1 MTRLRTF
8 LNVLVVAGAGATAA
22 CNDDSSTTGPS
33 PRPEPEPP
41 QLAQSQGVT
50 LDPLLTQAQ
59 AVPGFGGF
67 FLDQGG
73 RPTVYLKDPGQRG
86 AAEQALAGTLR
97 ALGKSPTDLTVMKG
111 TYEYRQLHQWFTRAQ
126 PEALAVPGAVFAD
139 LDEGSNRLR
148 LGVESGDAETRVRGT
163 LARLGI
169 PSEAVVVERTEPIHM
184 VATLRNVVTPRRGGL
199 QISFG
204 SFICTLGFNTV
215 AGSGFIIT
223 RSFIT
228 NSHCTN
234 VRGGVES
241 TKYHQ
246 PVAPNFIGTEVSDP
260 AYFTGI
266 PCPAGR
272 KCRFSDAARA
282 RYATGVGSDLGG
294 IARTTFRSVANG
306 SIIINGANPYF
317 NITSE
322 VSPIQGVPV
331 NKVGRTTGW
340 TYGTINGTCIAANVS
355 GTNITLL
362 CQSRTAAGVI
372 PGKVGPGDSGSPV
385 FYWGGGS
392 NVALVGLLW
401 GGNSSGTSFV
411 FSSMSGIEH
420 ELGALRTF

>member
-1 MTRLRTF
+1 MPPLRTF
-8 LNVLVVAGAGATAA
+8 LYVLVAAGAGAA
-22 CNDDSSTTGPS
+22 CNDDTSTTGPS
-33 PRPEPEPP
+33 PHPEPP
-41 QLAQSQGVT
+41 QLVQGQGVE
-50 LDPLLTQAQ
+50 LDPLVTPAR
-59 AVPGFGGF
+59 AVSGFGGF
-67 FLDQGG
+67 FLDQSG

-86 AAEQALAGTLR
+86 AAEVALAGALR
-97 ALGKSPTDLTVMKG
+97 ALGKSPTELMVMKG
-111 TYEYRQLHQWFTRAQ
+111 TYEYQQLHQWFSRAQ

-148 LGVESGDAETRVRGT
+148 VGVESSDAGTRVRGK

-169 PSEAVVVERTEPIHM
+169 PSEAVVVEQTEPIHM
-184 VATLRNVVTPRRGGL
+184 VATLRNLVTPRRGAL

-204 SFICTLGFNTV
+204 GAICSLGFNTV
-215 AGSGFIIT
+215 AGSGFIVT

-241 TKYHQ
+241 TRYHQ
-246 PVAPNFIGTEVSDP
+246 PVATNLIGTEVSDP
-260 AYFTGI
+260 FFFTGI

-272 KCRFSDAARA
+272 RCRFSDAARA

-294 IARTTFRSVANG
+294 ISRTTFRALANG
-306 SIIINGANPYF
+306 SIIINGANPF
-317 NITSE
+317 LNITSE

-331 NKVGRTTGW
+331 NKIGRTTGW
-340 TYGTINGTCIAANVS
+340 TYGTINGTCIGANVS

-362 CQSRTAAGVI
+362 CQSRTTAGVL

-392 NVALVGLLW
+392 NVGLVGLLW

-420 ELGALRTF
+420 ELGPLRTF